1 MKLLLD
7 THFFLGYG
15 ERTSLE
21 SLVARFLGDSMN
33 EIYLS
38 AISANRLF

>member
-21 SLVARFLGDSMN
+21 SLVARSS
-33 EIYLS
+33 EI
-38 AISANRLF
+38 R